1 MRRGHAWREGERAVA
16 DLDLVLAARA
26 QPPDALRA
34 VLAARPRGGWAHASP
49 CGGPVRFWL
58 ARRLMSRGAPAGMQ
72 ADTRA
77 FVDGAAGARDPHGHH
92 MIEDEHCVLDFM
104 RRAPRLERGA
114 AMSHAGAGAKMRA
127 TSLSFPRA
135 SFELAD
141 EALVARRRDVAQRRR
156 LAPGRRASRSICAA
170 ERA

>member
-1 MRRGHAWREGERAVA
+1 MRRGHAWREGERVMA

-34 VLAARPRGGWAHASP
+34 VLAARPRGGWPPASP

-77 FVDGAAGARDPHGHH
+77 LVDGEMARA
-92 MIEDEHCVLDFM
+92 I
-104 RRAPRLERGA
+104 RT
-114 AMSHAGAGAKMRA
+114 A
-127 TSLSFPRA
+127 T
-135 SFELAD
+135 
-141 EALVARRRDVAQRRR
+141 
-156 LAPGRRASRSICAA
+156 I
-170 ERA
+170 